1 MSESKRGERVRGKGI
16 VRVRESEQDERL
28 REREYIWREIIML
41 LLSPEIIL
49 SRPDC
54 VSPFLPCTAAAQP

>member
-28 REREYIWREIIML
+28 RERESIYGEK
-41 LLSPEIIL
+41 
-49 SRPDC
+49 
-54 VSPFLPCTAAAQP
+54 